1 MLCWSTACVE
11 SLVGLADSVPQ
22 PAQPELSTKAKRMLK
37 NSVFLFGPGRSG
49 TTIFYRVLASHPA
62 LGWISNYNE
71 LLPKYP
77 SVAALSRIRH
87 VDSWSRKRGRISR
100 VLPTPKEALAVPRT
114 ITAGHFQVS
123 KIIDRENIDADAVDR
138 YQDYLSR
145 LLSWQ
150 GRSRLVHKH
159 TGFARLHFL
168 SRVDST
174 ARYIRIIRD
183 GRAVVNSLLNVDWW
197 DGSMESWWWD
207 DMSQD
212 YSDEYERNGKSK
224 ESLAAISW
232 KTMHDLQDVEIE
244 QNPELPLMTVT
255 YSDFVSNAVDIMRE
269 VCEFSGLDF
278 SAEFQQNIQKFS
290 LTDNDMKWQQ
300 QLTKEQQDYL
310 NESLSQHLARYGL
323 A

>member
-1 MLCWSTACVE
+1 
-11 SLVGLADSVPQ
+11 
-22 PAQPELSTKAKRMLK
+22 
-37 NSVFLFGPGRSG
+37 
-49 TTIFYRVLASHPA
+49 
-62 LGWISNYNE
+62 
-71 LLPKYP
+71 
-77 SVAALSRIRH
+77 
-87 VDSWSRKRGRISR
+87 
-100 VLPTPKEALAVPRT
+100 PRT
-114 ITAGHFQVS
+114 ITAGHFQVA
-123 KIIDRENIDADAVDR
+123 KIIDQDNIDVDAVDR

-145 LLSWQ
+145 MLFWQ

-278 SAEFQQNIQKFS
+278 SAEFQHNIQKFP

-310 NESLSQHLARYGL
+310 NESLSQHLAKYGL

>member
-1 MLCWSTACVE
+1 
-11 SLVGLADSVPQ
+11 
-22 PAQPELSTKAKRMLK
+22 MLK

-71 LLPKYP
+71 VLPKYP
-77 SVAALSRIRH
+77 SVAVLSRIRH
-87 VDSWSRKRGRISR
+87 VDSWSRKQGRISK

-114 ITAGHFQVS
+114 ITAGHFQVA
-123 KIIDRENIDADAVDR
+123 KIIDKDNIDVDAVDR

-145 LLSWQ
+145 MLFWQ

-168 SRVDST
+168 SGVDPT

-278 SAEFQQNIQKFS
+278 SAEFQHNIQKFP

-310 NESLSQHLARYGL
+310 NESLSQHLAKYGL